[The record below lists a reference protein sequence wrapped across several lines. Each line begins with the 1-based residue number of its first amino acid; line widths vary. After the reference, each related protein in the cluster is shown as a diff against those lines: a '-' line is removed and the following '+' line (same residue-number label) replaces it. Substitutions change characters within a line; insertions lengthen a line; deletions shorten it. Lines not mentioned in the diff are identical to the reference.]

1 MFTGNIPRKAA
12 FKYINAF
19 SFLFLFFSCTLGVL
33 MGLDELSFVGLCKKK
48 KKKYIACKSQAFKA
62 TCTQAA
68 HFGGFLRKQI
78 FVGCHVSTI
87 LVDWRGLGSA

>member
-48 KKKYIACKSQAFKA
+48 RKNTSHVKARRLKPPVRKRHTLEVFCENKS
-62 TCTQAA
+62 
-68 HFGGFLRKQI
+68 
-78 FVGCHVSTI
+78 S
-87 LVDWRGLGSA
+87 